1 MIRQH
6 LHDFLKYLDAERN
19 FSDKT
24 VGAYHTDVAAFIS
37 FVETRFDSSSF
48 DASDISKNEIRA
60 YLGQLSRDRL
70 QKKSIARKLSAVKSF
85 FKYLTKQQIISA
97 NPAKL
102 IATPKFERKMPA
114 FLGQEQVRDV
124 FDYVDAGTPEGL
136 RDRAIL
142 ELFYGCGIRLSEL
155 TGLNFSDINFTG
167 GTLSVFGKGAKQ
179 RIIPMGKHAG
189 AALQGYIDYRRS
201 VSSADKNAVFLGKN
215 GKRITPLAVQRLV
228 KRALEKVSDAKK
240 LSPHILRHSFAT
252 HLLDNGADLRAV
264 KDLLGH
270 ENLSTTQVYT
280 HVTVDRLKK
289 VYEKAH
295 PRAK

>member
-24 VGAYHTDVAAFIS
+24 VGAYHTDVAAFIA
-37 FVETRFDSSSF
+37 FVESRFDSTSF
-48 DASDISKNEIRA
+48 APTDISKNEIRA

-85 FKYLTKQQIISA
+85 FKYLMKQQIITT

-102 IATPKFERKMPA
+102 IATPKFEKKMPV

-124 FDYVDAGTPEGL
+124 FEYVDSGTPEGL
-136 RDRAIL
+136 RDRAVL

-179 RIIPMGKHAG
+179 RIIPMGKQAG
-189 AALQGYIDYRRS
+189 DALRSYLDYRRS
-201 VSSADKNAVFLGKN
+201 ITSSEKNAVFLGKN